1 MKNSVFTFLYLL
13 VLLIC
18 PFSLWA
24 QEQATLQFT
33 GEDQNGGYVQ
43 LSRVL
48 VENVTKHWQEVL
60 YYPDTTLLMGVT
72 GVENVNRMENGV
84 RLFQNVPNPFDG
96 VTEFALLLPE
106 VSKVLLEIY
115 DMNGKVATSYSGTLE
130 PGNHLFQA
138 WLDAPQTYL
147 LNAQVHN
154 GSVQIKMVNTSHAGK
169 NAIEYIGEGNAQ
181 NMELV
186 PDHSK
191 GATNQPFS
199 FGDIMSYKGYA
210 HLAGTEFESAPVAQ
224 GQDSSELIS
233 LLFELPLPTVTTRSA
248 TNISTTAAQ
257 LNGTV
262 TEHPDYP
269 VTERGFLFADNDQLT
284 DAASYA
290 TGSGGGNFQYTVS
303 NLQVAN
309 RYYFRTYALTAIGIT
324 YGNLLVFYTQAEM
337 PVVHTDS
344 VTEVK
349 ASRATCSGVV
359 TYDGGAMVI
368 AKGVCWSTSPN
379 PSVSDNHTNDISNTE
394 AFTSHITD
402 LAASTTYY
410 VRAYATNIIGTAYGE
425 QRSFTTQPPFF
436 CGIDM
441 VTDYDSNSYHTV
453 EIGQQCWM
461 KENLRTTHYADG
473 TEILLGITNSE
484 TVPYRYAPDGN
495 NLNVPLYGYLYNWA
509 AVMNGATSSN
519 ANPSGVQG
527 ICPPGWHVP
536 SKAEWEQLLLYVSS
550 QSQYVCGSNDANID
564 KALAATFGWA
574 RPEDEE
580 PCSVSCYPLNNNATG
595 FTALPAGEYT
605 SEATSISV
613 IANFYS
619 STHYTGFSNP
629 AAYHLEISYVS
640 PRILTLLQI
649 YGMSVRCLLDD
660 AGVNDSI
667 AVNPIVSTKAISY
680 ISPTSAYCGGMV
692 SASGGTNVTA
702 RGICW
707 STTPN
712 PTMSDNHISDSGG
725 TGGFTYNITG
735 LSANTTY
742 YVRAYAT
749 NCTGISYG
757 EQRSFTTLTPFAC
770 GTDSITDYDGNIY
783 HTLQFGQQC
792 WLKENLRT
800 SHYADGTPIL
810 AGTVLS
816 DSIPYRYVSSFD
828 SSYVPSYGY
837 HYNWIATV
845 REPIPM
851 GVNPGDVQGVC
862 PTGWH
867 VPNVEEWIQLKHYVM
882 SQSQYTGT
890 TAMALASSEGW
901 VSSSF
906 SGTPGYNPSANN
918 STGFTAMPAGSISI
932 HPNYVSISDMGSSAF
947 FWTNTLYGHFNDHAK
962 YFWIDYQITD
972 AFINYN
978 DIVDIKKGF
987 SVRCLRY

>member
-1 MKNSVFTFLYLL
+1 MFVCSV
-13 VLLIC
+13 
-18 PFSLWA
+18 SLRA

-60 YYPDTTLLMGVT
+60 YYPDTTLIMGVT

-84 RLFQNVPNPFDG
+84 RLLQNVPNPFDG
-96 VTEFALLLPE
+96 VTAFALQLPE
-106 VSKVLLEIY
+106 AAMVLLEIY
-115 DMNGKVATSYSGTLE
+115 DINGKMATSYSGNLE
-130 PGNHLFQA
+130 PGQHLFRA

-147 LNAQVHN
+147 LNAQVQN
-154 GSVQIKMVNTSHAGK
+154 GSVQIKMVNTGHAGK
-169 NAIEYIGEGNAQ
+169 NAIEYIGEGKAQ
-181 NMELV
+181 NMEMV
-186 PDHSK
+186 SNNSK
-191 GATNQPFS
+191 GVTHQPFS
-199 FGDIMSYKGYA
+199 YGDIMSYKGYA

-233 LLFELPLPTVTTRSA
+233 LLFELPLPTVTTRPA
-248 TNISTTAAQ
+248 INISTTAAQ
-257 LNGTV
+257 LNGTI
-262 TEHPDYP
+262 TAHPDYP

-284 DAASYA
+284 DAENYSS
-290 TGSGGGNFQYTVS
+290 GSGSGDFQYIAS
-303 NLQVAN
+303 NLQVAH
-309 RYYFRTYALTAIGIT
+309 RYYFRAYALTAIGTT
-324 YGNLLVFYTQAEM
+324 YGNLFFFDTQAEL

-344 VTEVK
+344 VTNVK
-349 ASRATCSGVV
+349 ASQATCGGVV
-359 TYDGGAMVI
+359 TYNGGEPLI
-368 AKGVCWSTSPN
+368 AQGICWSTSPN
-379 PSVSDNHTNDISNTE
+379 PSVSDNHTNDSSNTE
-394 AFTSHITD
+394 AFTSHITG

-410 VRAYATNIIGTAYGE
+410 VRAYATNSAGTAYGE
-425 QRSFTTQPPFF
+425 QRGFTTQPPFF

-441 VTDYDSNSYHTV
+441 VIDYDSNSYHTV

-473 TEILLGITNSE
+473 TEILPGTTNSE
-484 TVPYRYAPDGN
+484 TIPYRYAPAGN

-536 SKAEWEQLLLYVSS
+536 SEAEWEQLILYVSS
-550 QSQYVCGSNDANID
+550 QSQYVCGSNDANIS
-564 KALAATFGWA
+564 KALAGTLGWTY
-574 RPEDEE
+574 PEDEE
-580 PCSVSCYPLNNNATG
+580 PCSVNYYPLNNNATG
-595 FTALPAGEYT
+595 FTALPAGEFT
-605 SEATSISV
+605 SGAAPISV

-619 STHYTGFSNP
+619 STHYTGHGNLS
-629 AAYHLEISYVS
+629 AYHLEISFVS
-640 PRILTLLQI
+640 PRFLAALQQ
-649 YGMSVRCLLDD
+649 YAFSVRCLLDD
-660 AGVNDSI
+660 AGVSDSI

-680 ISPTSAYCGGMV
+680 VSPTSAYCGGMV
-692 SASGGTNVTA
+692 SASGGTNVTT

-712 PTMSDNHISDSGG
+712 PTMSDNHISDSSGL
-725 TGGFTYNITG
+725 GGFTYNITG

-749 NCTGISYG
+749 NCTGTSYG

-816 DSIPYRYVSSFD
+816 DTTPYRYVSSSD

-932 HPNYVSISDMGSSAF
+932 DPNDNEVSISDMGGNAF

-962 YFWIDYQITD
+962 YFRIHYQITY
-972 AFINYN
+972 AFIYYN
-978 DIVDIKKGF
+978 DFVDIKKGF

>member
-1 MKNSVFTFLYLL
+1 MKNSVFTFFSLL
-13 VLLIC
+13 VMLIC
-18 PFSLWA
+18 PFFVQA

-33 GEDQNGGYVQ
+33 GKDQNGGYVQ

-72 GVENVNRMENGV
+72 GVEDVNRLENGV
-84 RLFQNVPNPFDG
+84 RLLQNVPNPFDG

-106 VSKVLLEIY
+106 ASKVLMEIY
-115 DMNGKVATSYSGTLE
+115 DMNGKVAASYSGTLE
-130 PGNHLFQA
+130 PGKHLFQA
-138 WLDAPQTYL
+138 WMDAPQTYL
-147 LNAQVHN
+147 LNAQVKN
-154 GSVQIKMVNTSHAGK
+154 GSVQIKMVNTGHAGK

-186 PDHSK
+186 PNNSK

-199 FGDIMSYKGYA
+199 FGDIMSYLGYT
-210 HLAGTEFESAPVAQ
+210 HLASTEFESIPVAQ

-233 LLFELPLPTVTTRSA
+233 LLFELPLPTVTTRPA
-248 TNISTTAAQ
+248 INIYTTAAQ

-290 TGSGGGNFQYTVS
+290 AGSGGGDFQYTVS
-303 NLQVAN
+303 NLQVAH
-309 RYYFRTYALTAIGIT
+309 RYYFKAYALTAIGIT
-324 YGNLLVFYTQAEM
+324 YGNLLFFDTQAEM

-349 ASRATCSGVV
+349 ASQATC
-359 TYDGGAMVI
+359 GGMVI
-368 AKGVCWSTSPN
+368 YNGGEPVTAQGVCWSTSPN
-379 PSVSDNHTNDISNTE
+379 PSVSDNHTNDSSNTE
-394 AFTSHITD
+394 AFTSHITG

-473 TEILLGITNSE
+473 TEILPGTTNSE

-495 NLNVPLYGYLYNWA
+495 ILNVPLYGYLYNWA

-564 KALAATFGWA
+564 KALAGTFGWA

-595 FTALPAGEYT
+595 FTALPAG
-605 SEATSISV
+605 SFDNNSPS
-613 IANFYS
+613 NFNSYSNIYS
-619 STHYTGFSNP
+619 STHYTGYGNLS
-629 AAYHLEISYVS
+629 AYHLEISYVS
-640 PRILTLLQI
+640 PRILATLQQ
-649 YGMSVRCLLDD
+649 YAWSVRCLLDD
-660 AGVNDSI
+660 AGVSDSI

-680 ISPTSAYCGGMV
+680 ISPTSAYCGEMV
-692 SASGGTNVTA
+692 TASGGTNVTV

-712 PTMSDNHISDSGG
+712 PTLSDNHISDSSGL
-725 TGGFTYNITG
+725 GGFTYNITG

-749 NCTGISYG
+749 NCTGTSYG

-770 GTDSITDYDGNIY
+770 GTDSITDYDGNVY

-800 SHYADGTPIL
+800 THYADGTPIL
-810 AGTVLS
+810 MGTEPS
-816 DSIPYRYVSSFD
+816 DTIAYLYGSNYVAL
-828 SSYVPSYGY
+828 YGY
-837 HYNWIATV
+837 YYNWIATV

-901 VSSSF
+901 GSCSTY
-906 SGTPGYNPSANN
+906 GTPGYNPSANN
-918 STGFTAMPAGSISI
+918 STGFTALPAGRKKPSATT
-932 HPNYVSISDMGSSAF
+932 MGDSGIGTDAF
-947 FWTNTLYGHFNDHAK
+947 FWTNTLYTHFNDHAK
-962 YFWIDYQITD
+962 YFWLNNNLTD
-972 AFINYN
+972 AVITAVDYY
-978 DIVDIKKGF
+978 DIRCGF
-987 SVRCLRY
+987 SVRCVRY

>member
-1 MKNSVFTFLYLL
+1 MFVCSV
-13 VLLIC
+13 
-18 PFSLWA
+18 SLRA

-60 YYPDTTLLMGVT
+60 YYPDTTLIMGVT

-84 RLFQNVPNPFDG
+84 RLLQNVPNPFDG
-96 VTEFALLLPE
+96 VTAFALQLPE
-106 VSKVLLEIY
+106 AAMVLLEIY
-115 DMNGKVATSYSGTLE
+115 DINGKMATSYSGNLE
-130 PGNHLFQA
+130 PGQHLFRA

-147 LNAQVHN
+147 LNAQVQN
-154 GSVQIKMVNTSHAGK
+154 GSVQIKMVNTGHAGK
-169 NAIEYIGEGNAQ
+169 NAIEYIGEGKAQ
-181 NMELV
+181 NMEMV
-186 PDHSK
+186 SNNSK
-191 GATNQPFS
+191 GVTHQPFS
-199 FGDIMSYKGYA
+199 YGDIMSYKGYA

-224 GQDSSELIS
+224 GQDSSELIT
-233 LLFELPLPTVTTRSA
+233 LLFELPLPTVTTRPA
-248 TNISTTAAQ
+248 INISTTAAQ
-257 LNGTV
+257 LNGTI
-262 TEHPDYP
+262 TAHPDYP

-284 DAASYA
+284 DAENYSS
-290 TGSGGGNFQYTVS
+290 GSGGGDFQYTAS
-303 NLQVAN
+303 NLQVAH
-309 RYYFRTYALTAIGIT
+309 RYYFRAYALTAIGTT
-324 YGNLLVFYTQAEM
+324 YGNLFFFDTQAEL

-344 VTEVK
+344 VTNVK
-349 ASRATCSGVV
+349 ASQATCGGVV
-359 TYDGGAMVI
+359 TYNGGEPLI
-368 AKGVCWSTSPN
+368 AQGVCWSTSPN
-379 PSVSDNHTNDISNTE
+379 PSVSDNHTNDSSNTE
-394 AFTSHITD
+394 AFTSHITG

-410 VRAYATNIIGTAYGE
+410 VRAYATNSAGTAYGE
-425 QRSFTTQPPFF
+425 QRCFTTQPPFF
-436 CGIDM
+436 CGIDT
-441 VTDYDSNSYHTV
+441 VTDYDGNSYHTV

-473 TEILLGITNSE
+473 TEILPGTTNSE
-484 TVPYRYAPDGN
+484 TIPYRYAPAGN

-536 SKAEWEQLLLYVSS
+536 SEAEWEQLLLYVSS
-550 QSQYVCGSNDANID
+550 QSQYVCGSNDANIG
-564 KALAATFGWA
+564 KALAGTFGWA
-574 RPEDEE
+574 RPEEEE

-595 FTALPAGEYT
+595 FTALPAGEFT
-605 SEATSISV
+605 SGAASISE

-640 PRILTLLQI
+640 PRILAVIQQSAF
-649 YGMSVRCLLDD
+649 SVRCLLDD
-660 AGVNDSI
+660 AGVSDSI
-667 AVNPIVSTKAISY
+667 AVNPSVTTKAISY

-692 SASGGTNVTA
+692 TASGGTNVTT

-712 PTMSDNHISDSGG
+712 PTMSDNHISDSNGL
-725 TGGFTYNITG
+725 GGFTYNITG

-816 DSIPYRYVSSFD
+816 DSIPYRYVSSSD

-867 VPNVEEWIQLKHYVM
+867 VPNEEEWIQLKHYVM

-932 HPNYVSISDMGSSAF
+932 HLNYVSISSMGSKAF

-962 YFWIDYQITD
+962 YFWIDYQITY
-972 AFINYN
+972 AFIYYN
-978 DIVDIKKGF
+978 DFVDIKNGF